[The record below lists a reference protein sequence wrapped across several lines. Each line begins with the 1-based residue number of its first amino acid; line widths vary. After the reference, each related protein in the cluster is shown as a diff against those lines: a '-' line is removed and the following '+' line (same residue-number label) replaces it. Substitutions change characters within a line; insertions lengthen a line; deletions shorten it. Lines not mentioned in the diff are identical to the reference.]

1 MGLSYTLVSKE
12 KKKVEG
18 KWVYPIYL
26 KYSFGGKQK
35 LISTSQFVEKKYWD
49 NGTLSN
55 RIPNY
60 SIIQKQLLNKRNS
73 IDEIVKGLEE
83 TNQIP
88 TTTKVIEILHS
99 TKAIEVKKEPKQ
111 KSFWVCYREFLIDK
125 EDMHRGYTKTLYTL
139 KLKLE
144 DFQNNHKGLIMNFD
158 YILDGTFDSDFLKYC
173 LRTEIKEKDA
183 IKYVGLSNN
192 YINKIFSNL
201 SIFLNWC
208 KDRKYISDVKKFK
221 PQRTVKND
229 VLVYLNSKEVKKLFD
244 YSKFDYPITYD
255 NFVVIKDI
263 DKKGNPIYRNNLE
276 LVKDIFTFQCAVGCR
291 WGDIHSMK
299 VGMFTIQ
306 TDYFIWMME
315 KTKSVVKVPRNPI
328 SDKIFRKYSKGKSL
342 EQFLFPKYSQQNFN
356 SHLKEIG
363 KILNFNRLVKREIMV
378 GGKIRE
384 ESKKDKHLWEFLS
397 SHCGRRS
404 FIKNLIDLQT
414 MDNWSIMKLSG
425 HTTLSSFQKY
435 VSVTDNDIEKG
446 GKLYSKEFTKQPK
459 EEVFRQLDN
468 LPMDMVLD
476 YIKKN
481 MGK

>member
-12 KKKVEG
+12 KKKFEG

-55 RIPNY
+55 RMPNY

-88 TTTKVIEILHS
+88 TTTKVVEILHNI
-99 TKAIEVKKEPKQ
+99 KAIEIKKEPKQ
-111 KSFWVCYREFLIDK
+111 KGFWVCYREFLIDK

-208 KDRKYISDVKKFK
+208 KGRKYISDVKKFK

-244 YSKFDYPITYD
+244 YSKFDYPTTYD

-276 LVKDIFTFQCAVGCR
+276 LVKDIFTFQCAVGCSH
-291 WGDIHSMK
+291 I
-299 VGMFTIQ
+299 
-306 TDYFIWMME
+306 
-315 KTKSVVKVPRNPI
+315 
-328 SDKIFRKYSKGKSL
+328 
-342 EQFLFPKYSQQNFN
+342 EQQSEPL
-356 SHLKEIG
+356 
-363 KILNFNRLVKREIMV
+363 
-378 GGKIRE
+378 
-384 ESKKDKHLWEFLS
+384 
-397 SHCGRRS
+397 
-404 FIKNLIDLQT
+404 
-414 MDNWSIMKLSG
+414 
-425 HTTLSSFQKY
+425 
-435 VSVTDNDIEKG
+435 
-446 GKLYSKEFTKQPK
+446 
-459 EEVFRQLDN
+459 
-468 LPMDMVLD
+468 
-476 YIKKN
+476 
-481 MGK
+481 